1 MKCKKAGIYS
11 LLFLSLL
18 FTGCSKPQLPNSE
31 VSTSVVDDPMKMPVE
46 SESNVTGSSGFK
58 AIGSYGFDFSQDD
71 ISFSDDTL
79 VLTPKLLGDE
89 IATDVGIMVLVDGIP
104 QIYSTETPGEKFTL
118 KEFKTENGEVPI
130 KLLVDAMIDSQADN
144 HYVSILTI
152 VAPYYMPSA
161 DSVYFGKY
169 HSGSIVGAKNLPDKD
184 TYTSSDSLK
193 VLKAENSVFTKE
205 QKENYQLSED
215 QEIIYFDLYRDKS
228 KPMLERAIVGG
239 IEDNTLSLTF
249 TGFSCGHEGGNYRVT
264 FYRNHEPC
272 LFNDG
277 FRCLDMELE
286 GGKIVEADIELAGVK
301 PGDFVYC
308 VAAPLFE
315 GGNALK
321 SQSKMVILSENDVY
335 GGGEASSL
343 PFEENSPES
352 EFTNADNT
360 VSTDEA
366 AITSSV
372 SEPSNVV
379 STSSS
384 NEIEGNTSI
393 SEPSDYTVSNNLIP
407 QFSIG
412 DRIYYLDNRESIAL
426 CASKDGISIDK
437 TLEIGN
443 LKRISYHGEYIS
455 VLEKSGSDYSVLL
468 LDKELNTVKTQSING
483 ILDEMSRLTSV
494 SVDFDGDNIIY
505 VYHTIDG
512 KSELRCCDWNL
523 ENQKVLLELPNSGS
537 EGASYFKGI
546 AITKNFVA
554 LTLGGKINN
563 VDTDYYGI
571 ADFSGKSEIHRKDG
585 ITEPQTNGKIAL
597 WTDKHVNTGEYP
609 SGELVLYDGRFQ
621 TMNTSDRT
629 ESQRC
634 FLQSDGA
641 FLTIIETG
649 KSVLRQYN
657 QNKLIGETIV
667 GSNIICGNMVEF
679 DGKVFAYITE
689 SGSSKCVVWEMN

>member
-1 MKCKKAGIYS
+1 MKKTMFISSLIAIS
-11 LLFLSLL
+11 LLLA
-18 FTGCSKPQLPNSE
+18 GCSANKMPTENPDY
-31 VSTSVVDDPMKMPVE
+31 SVADDPMKKPVE
-46 SESNVTGSSGFK
+46 SQPDATGSSGPK
-58 AIGSYGFDFSQDD
+58 TIGSYGFDFSQED

-89 IATDVGIMVLVDGIP
+89 TATDVGMMVLIDGIP
-104 QIYSTETPGEKFTL
+104 QIYSTETSDEKFTL
-118 KEFKTENGEVPI
+118 KDFKTENGEVPI
-130 KLLVDAMIDSQADN
+130 KLLVDTKIDPQADN

-152 VAPYYMPSA
+152 VAPYYMPST

-169 HSGSIVGAKNLPDKD
+169 HSGTSVGAKNLPDKD
-184 TYTSSDSLK
+184 TYTSSDSFK
-193 VLKAENSVFTKE
+193 ILKAENSVFTKE
-205 QKENYQLSED
+205 QKEKYQLSED

-239 IEDNTLSLTF
+239 IEENTLSLTF
-249 TGFSCGHEGGNYRVT
+249 AGFSWGHEGGSYRVT
-264 FYRNHEPC
+264 FYRNHEQC

-277 FRCLDMELE
+277 CSCLDMELE

-343 PFEENSPES
+343 PFEGNSPES
-352 EFTNADNT
+352 ESTNDDNAN
-360 VSTDEA
+360 STDET

-372 SEPSNVV
+372 SEPS
-379 STSSS
+379 
-384 NEIEGNTSI
+384 
-393 SEPSDYTVSNNLIP
+393 DYTVSDNLIP

-412 DRIYYLDNRESIAL
+412 DRMYYLDNRENIVL

-455 VLEKSGSDYSVLL
+455 VLEKSGSEYSILL
-468 LDKELNTVKTQSING
+468 LDKELNTVKTQSISG

-523 ENQKVLLELPNSGS
+523 ENQKVLFELPNSAS

-571 ADFSGKSEIHRKDG
+571 VDFSGKSEIHRKDG

-597 WTDKHVNTGEYP
+597 WTDKHVNTGEYS

-621 TMNTSDRT
+621 TINTSDRT

-641 FLTIIETG
+641 FLTITETG

-667 GSNIICGNMVEF
+667 ESNIICGNMVEF